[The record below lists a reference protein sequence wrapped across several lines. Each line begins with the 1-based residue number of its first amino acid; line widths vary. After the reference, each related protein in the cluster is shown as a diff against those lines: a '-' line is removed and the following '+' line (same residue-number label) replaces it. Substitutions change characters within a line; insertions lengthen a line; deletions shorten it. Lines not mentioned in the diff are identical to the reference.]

1 MEAPY
6 ETSSG
11 GGISAYLRALI
22 PVLADAGH
30 RVTVVAKSR
39 GTEVQTR
46 CGGKV
51 KIVPAELPGS
61 HWYLSKVPLLSR
73 FTHPVRQV
81 EWSQGFYQAACRV
94 FRDDVPD
101 VIETAETGALQ
112 LARKPIAP
120 LVMRLHGSNFTFQ
133 KFSGGPSGTGI
144 RLDRSLEL
152 AALRRAAAITS
163 PSAFQA
169 RELARTSKIPLEEIE
184 VIPNPVSAAILTRAH
199 AARQS
204 HPSPTPSATPL
215 VLYTGRLAPVKGIV
229 PLLEAAKEV
238 CRNRSVTFTLAGPW
252 QMGQTPAEFGFDPE
266 GKLTG
271 TQLSWTG
278 HVSWE
283 TIADLYVQATV
294 FVMPSWFESFGIS
307 VIEAM
312 AFGIPVVATTAGALP
327 EVVEDGVT
335 GLLVPPG
342 DSGAL
347 ATAIT
352 RLLND
357 APLRAR
363 LGAAGRERVLARY
376 TPERI
381 AEQTLALYER
391 VRRHTKS

>member
-30 RVTVVAKSR
+30 RVTVVARTRRK
-39 GTEVQTR
+39 EVQTL

-73 FTHPVRQV
+73 FTHPVRQL

-163 PSAFQA
+163 PSTFQA
-169 RELARTSKIPLEEIE
+169 LELARTSEIPLEDIQ
-184 VIPNPVSAAILTRAH
+184 VISNPVSAAILTRAH
-199 AARQS
+199 AARPV
-204 HPSPTPSATPL
+204 HPSATPL

-238 CRNRSVTFTLAGPW
+238 CRSGSVKFTLAGPW
-252 QMGQTPAEFGFDPE
+252 QMGQAPAKFGFDPE

-271 TQLSWTG
+271 TQLSWNG
-278 HVSWE
+278 HISWE

-294 FVMPSWFESFGIS
+294 FVMPSLFESFGIS

-335 GLLVPPG
+335 GLLVPSG

-347 ATAIT
+347 AAAIK
-352 RLLND
+352 RLLNN

-381 AEQTLALYER
+381 AEKTLALYER
-391 VRRHTKS
+391 VRRHTNS